1 VAIAPLLFRQRVS
14 PLPVAS
20 SLAAVRQLRDVA
32 NRICGAQIPLAKILV
47 RRSIENIIFDHL
59 EQIANRACVGYAAFE
74 DLFDQAEQFGVAA
87 YAIDADGF
95 LQRYNSQAE
104 EVWGWSPPLSLQRW
118 GGARD
123 FYYPDGRLRPADTAP
138 LSMAARQRR
147 IVQEDTVLFRK
158 PDNSRVAG
166 RGVALPILSSGIGIV
181 GGFNFFLD
189 VTERMFLENKYI
201 SKNF

>member
-1 VAIAPLLFRQRVS
+1 MS

-20 SLAAVRQLRDVA
+20 SLAAVCQLRDA
-32 NRICGAQIPLAKILV
+32 ATKICAAQTPLAKILV
-47 RRSIENIIFDHL
+47 GRSVEKLIFNHL

-95 LQRYNSQAE
+95 LQRYNSHAAE
-104 EVWGWSPPLSLQRW
+104 AWGWSPTLGLQRW
-118 GGARD
+118 AGARD
-123 FYYPDGRLRPADTAP
+123 IHYPDGRLRPAAAAP
-138 LSMAARQRR
+138 IAMAMRERR

-166 RGVALPILSSGIGIV
+166 RGVALPVRSSGIGTL

-189 VTERMFLENKYI
+189 VTDRACLEH
-201 SKNF
+201 KNTIKHFH